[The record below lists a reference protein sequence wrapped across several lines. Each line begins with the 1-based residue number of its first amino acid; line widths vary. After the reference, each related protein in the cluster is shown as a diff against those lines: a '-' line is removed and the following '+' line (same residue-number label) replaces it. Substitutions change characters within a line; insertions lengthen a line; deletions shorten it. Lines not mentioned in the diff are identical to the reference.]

1 MELRPNRV
9 RIVYLSGS
17 GQLGGAERCL
27 LDLMESVHQR
37 EPSWELALIAS
48 RDGPLLDAARMRDV
62 DAAVEPFP
70 DRVAGLGDS
79 TASGHSARVAGVALR
94 TAGALPAV
102 AGYRRRLRRVL
113 AARAPDVVHTNGYK
127 MHIMGT
133 WSRPQTSALVWH
145 LHDYISTRPLMAR
158 AIKVLSRRCD
168 AGIAV
173 SESVAADAARVW
185 RGRLPIHVVLN
196 AVNLDV
202 FAPTGPRADLDAL
215 AGMSPPSVGTVRIG
229 LVATLGRYK
238 GHDVFLEAVARLPRE
253 LAVRAYVVSGSLYET
268 RGSEFSL
275 PALRRRAVQLGVA
288 DRVGFTGFVASP
300 ADAMRALDVVV
311 HATTV
316 PEPFGLVIA
325 EAMACGRPV
334 ITSAVGGAAEVIRP
348 GEDALTHR
356 AGDAADLARVLA
368 RLVADG
374 ALRAR
379 LGANGRAAAAA
390 RFDRVRL
397 GADVVS
403 LYRAAIAARQTEYR
417 TA

>member
-27 LDLMESVHQR
+27 LDVMESVRQR

-48 RDGPLLDAARMRDV
+48 RDGPLMDAARTLGI
-62 DAAVEPFP
+62 DAAVEAFP
-70 DRVAGLGDS
+70 GRLARLGDS
-79 TASGHSARVAGVALR
+79 AASGHAARVAGVAFR
-94 TAGALPAV
+94 TAGALPA
-102 AGYRRRLRRVL
+102 AAAYRSQLRRAL
-113 AARAPDVVHTNGYK
+113 AARTPDVVHTNGYK

-133 WSRPQTSALVWH
+133 WSRPQSSALVWH
-145 LHDYISTRPLMAR
+145 LHDYFSTRPLMAR
-158 AIKVLSRRCD
+158 AIRVLSRRCD

-173 SESVAADAARVW
+173 SQSVAADAARAW
-185 RGRLPIHVVLN
+185 RGRLPIRVVLN

-202 FAPTGPRADLDAL
+202 FTPAGPRADLDAL
-215 AGMSPPSVGTVRIG
+215 AGMASAPAGTVRVG

-238 GHDVFLEAVARLPRE
+238 GHDVFLEAIARLPRD
-253 LAVRAYVVSGSLYET
+253 LPVRAYVVSGSLYET

-275 PALRRRAVQLGVA
+275 AALRQRAAELGVA
-288 DRVGFTGFVASP
+288 DRVGFTGFVAAP

-311 HATTV
+311 HATTG

-325 EAMACGRPV
+325 EAMACGRAV
-334 ITSAVGGAAEVIRP
+334 ITSAAGGAGEVVRA
-348 GEDALTHR
+348 GEDALPHR
-356 AGDAADLARVLA
+356 PGDPADLARVIA

-379 LGANGRAAAAA
+379 LGAQGRVAAMA
-390 RFDRVRL
+390 RFDRTRL
-397 GADVVS
+397 GAEVGS
-403 LYRAAIAARQTEYR
+403 LYRAAIAAHQAEHRP
-417 TA
+417 A